1 MSTLNVLPTVHSETI
16 KFATIRSTWWT
27 LGATVSLGVGLTV
40 LVCALNA
47 EWLASDEANEAVGS
61 YITWGM
67 MMAQIGAVVWG
78 CLAATSEYGS
88 GQISSTFAATPQRG
102 KVVAAKALIL
112 ATVLFVVGTVS
123 AFAGYFGGNWFLER
137 EGIGLALE
145 GDVLRSMYGNGLY
158 FAGLGLLSLGFGFVV
173 RHSAGAISAIL
184 ALLYVVSNMVFLIPG
199 ETGEW
204 LGKMMPSNAGSAITA
219 PVSFNPNLLE
229 PWTGFAVFSVQ
240 VAAVLLLAWWIV
252 RRRDA

>member
-1 MSTLNVLPTVHSETI
+1 
-16 KFATIRSTWWT
+16 
-27 LGATVSLGVGLTV
+27 
-40 LVCALNA
+40 
-47 EWLASDEANEAVGS
+47 
-61 YITWGM
+61 M
-67 MMAQIGAVVWG
+67 MIAQIGAVVWG
-78 CLAATSEYGS
+78 CLAATSEYGT

-102 KVVAAKALIL
+102 RVIVAKAVVL
-112 ATVLFVVGTVS
+112 TSVLFVLGT
-123 AFAGYFGGNWFLER
+123 ATALLGYFGGNWFLER

-158 FAGLGLLSLGFGFVV
+158 FAGLGLMGLGFGFIV

-184 ALLYVVSNMVFLIPG
+184 ALMYVVSNMVFLIPG

-204 LGKMMPSNAGSAITA
+204 IGKMMPANAGSAITA

-229 PWTGFAVFSVQ
+229 PWTGLAVFMAQ
-240 VAAVLLLAWWIV
+240 VAAVLAVAWWVV